1 MYNNIKCGRRFPQIN
16 RKKPV
21 GIRFPATIFQ
31 EVEAMSALKQ
41 GEITHGFKLVHTDD
55 VDEIRSRAYVFEHVK
70 SGAKLLYLQNDDD
83 NKVFTISFRTPPKDN
98 TGVFHILEHSVLC
111 GSDKYPVKE
120 PFVELLKGSLN
131 TFLNAFTF
139 SDKTMYPVASK
150 NDKDFLNLI
159 DVYMDAVFHPNIYKH
174 KEILEQ
180 EGWHYE
186 LTDAKEAINYKGVV
200 YNEMKGVFSSPEGLL
215 ERINQNSL
223 FPDTAYGFE
232 SGGDP
237 LNIPDLTYD
246 QFIHTHQKYYSP
258 ANSYI
263 YLYGAMDIGE
273 KLAYLD
279 RNYLS
284 AFNKIDADSSIA
296 AQPPIGSSVEIVK
309 DYPILPGED
318 GKDKTYM
325 SINFVIS
332 EATDA
337 ETSLAFEILDYLLLD
352 SPAAPL
358 KKAILDAGIGQDVFG
373 SYDNSTLQ
381 PHFSINVKNSN
392 MEKKEAFR
400 KVVFDT
406 LRRLIGS
413 GLDKKQIEAA
423 INVKEFQLREA
434 DYGSMPKGLVYS
446 MAVMDSWLY
455 GGDPLIHLKFENT
468 LAKVKQALT
477 GDYFETLI
485 DHYLLNSRHRS
496 FVTIRPSRTL
506 AEEEA
511 GRTTKK
517 LADYK
522 KSLSEDAVAQLA
534 ASTKKL
540 KERQSGKDRPEDLR
554 KIPLLSLNDIDK
566 KAEEIPRSETEID
579 GAKTLFHDLAT
590 NKIAYVSLYFDTSA
604 VSEAHIP
611 YLSLL
616 QEVLG
621 KVDTQK
627 YPYSDLVSEIN
638 IRTGGIGF
646 DNQTFADKDSDQI
659 YKPRFAVRTK
669 ILADKLPEAFDLLH
683 EILFRSRFENS
694 SRLKEIIRE
703 IKSRL
708 EMAFNQGGQA
718 VAARRL
724 ASYFSKA
731 ARYREQLKGLR
742 FYQFICE
749 LNKNPDR
756 YMDEIRATLAG
767 LTAQLFTKDRLI
779 VSITGD
785 QPILQAVREHCS
797 RLNIPKS
804 GTVEKQA
811 AESGQGGGPAVQNE
825 GLMTSSKVQYVTK
838 GANFKTLGFGFSGK
852 MHVLKRIL
860 TLDYLWNH
868 VRVMGGAYGCGIMIE
883 SSGNVIYWSY
893 RDPNLDDT
901 LKIYDQAG
909 AYVKSFEADERE
921 MTKYIIGTISSL
933 DAPLTPRDKAD
944 QSDAEYFRRVTQAD
958 IQRVRNDV
966 LATTKED
973 IRQFAP
979 LLNAVA
985 AENHICV
992 FGSET
997 AIKENENLFGQCIHV
1012 FQ

>member
-1 MYNNIKCGRRFPQIN
+1 MG
-16 RKKPV
+16 
-21 GIRFPATIFQ
+21 
-31 EVEAMSALKQ
+31 ALKQ
-41 GEITHGFKLVHTDD
+41 GEITNGFKLVHTGDIH
-55 VDEIRSRAYVFEHVK
+55 EIQSKAYVFEHVK

-83 NKVFTISFRTPPKDN
+83 NKVFTISFRTPPEDN

-150 NDKDFLNLI
+150 NDKDFTNLI

-186 LTDAKEAINYKGVV
+186 LVDANDPINYKGVV
-200 YNEMKGVFSSPEGLL
+200 YNEMKGAFSSPEGLL
-215 ERINQNSL
+215 ERANQNSL
-223 FPDTAYGFE
+223 FPGTAYSFE

-237 LNIPDLTYD
+237 LSIPDLTYD
-246 QFIHTHQKYYSP
+246 HFISTHKKYYSP

-263 YLYGAMDIGE
+263 YLYGAMDISE

-279 RNYLS
+279 QTYLS
-284 AFNKIDADSSIA
+284 AYDRTGADSAIA
-296 AQPPIGSSVEIVK
+296 IQPPIGNTTEIVK

-318 GKDKTYM
+318 AKDKTYL
-325 SINFVIS
+325 SISFAVS
-332 EATDA
+332 RSTDP
-337 ETSLAFEILDYLLLD
+337 ETYLAFDILDYLLLD

-373 SYDNSTLQ
+373 SYDSSILQ
-381 PHFSINVKNSN
+381 PYFSINVKNSN
-392 MEKKEAFR
+392 ENKKAAFK

-406 LRRLIGS
+406 LHQLASS
-413 GLDKKQIEAA
+413 GLDKKQVEAA
-423 INVKEFQLREA
+423 ISVKEFQLREA

-455 GGDPLIHLKFENT
+455 DGDPLIHLKFEDT
-468 LAKVKQALT
+468 LAKIKQALT
-477 GDYFETLI
+477 TNYFEGLI
-485 DHYLLNSRHRS
+485 EKYLLNSRHQS
-496 FVTIRPSRTL
+496 FVTIRPSQTL

-511 GRTTKK
+511 RQIAGK

-522 KSLSEDAVAQLA
+522 QSLDGDALDRLVD
-534 ASTKKL
+534 STKKL
-540 KERQSGKDRPEDLR
+540 KERQSSQDRPEDLK
-554 KIPLLSLNDIDK
+554 KIPLLSLGDVDR

-579 GAKTLFHDLAT
+579 GIKTLFHDLMT
-590 NKIAYVSLYFDTSA
+590 NKITYVSLYFDASA
-604 VSEAHIP
+604 VPKVHIP
-611 YLSLL
+611 YLTLL

-627 YPYSDLVSEIN
+627 YKYSDLVSEIN
-638 IRTGGIGF
+638 IQTGGIGF
-646 DNQTFADKDSDQI
+646 DNQAFADKESDEI
-659 YKPRFAVRTK
+659 YKPRFVVRAK

-683 EILFRSRFENS
+683 EILLHSRFDNPV
-694 SRLKEIIRE
+694 RLKEIIKE
-703 IKSRL
+703 MKSRL
-708 EMAFNQGGQA
+708 EMVFNQGGQS

-724 ASYFSKA
+724 ASYFSRV
-731 ARYREQLKGLR
+731 ARYREQLKGLS
-742 FYQFICE
+742 FYQFICG
-749 LNKNPDR
+749 LDKNPDGHFA
-756 YMDEIRATLAG
+756 EIRETLGA
-767 LTAQLFTKDRLI
+767 LASQLFTKDQLV

-785 QPILQAVREHCS
+785 QPILQAVRDHFG
-797 RLNIPKS
+797 RLNIPLS
-804 GTVEKQA
+804 T
-811 AESGQGGGPAVQNE
+811 AVAKANEALPDRAPSPQNE
-825 GLMTSSKVQYVTK
+825 GLMTSSKVQYVVK
-838 GANFKTLGFGFSGK
+838 GANFKTLGFNFTGK

-868 VRVMGGAYGCGIMIE
+868 VRVMGGAYGCGVMIE
-883 SSGNVIYWSY
+883 SSGNFIYWSY

-901 LKIYDQAG
+901 LNIYDRAG
-909 AYVKSFEADERE
+909 AYAKSFDAGDRE

-944 QSDAEYFRRVTQAD
+944 QSDAEYFRHVTQAD
-958 IQRVRNDV
+958 IQRVRDDV
-966 LATTKED
+966 LATTEED
-973 IRQFAP
+973 IRQFNP
-979 LLNAVA
+979 LLKAIA

-992 FGSET
+992 FGSE
-997 AIKENENLFGQCIHV
+997 AKIKEDKDLFGQCINV
-1012 FQ
+1012 FE